1 MNKEPVLIY
10 KLLNDNDIALF
21 PHNPTPTQDLIEL
34 FDHFKSIPTPDLY
47 KKLIKNHSSAEWDKF
62 QLALNTIKHYKGE
75 FDDFDTDI
83 DFETYQKLKYWFSD
97 NVRKKFKEHYYEEI
111 VKMVLNDKKNTIDIH
126 TLQVVLKKNTSLYI
140 KIAKKLT
147 IENAINNIFAADQ
160 FKVFDWLN
168 TCNNTYDELKKLNNP
183 NFILKNMN
191 NRLDSNDGTLKYILE
206 NVEPNKDLF
215 VSIKKNIGI
224 KKFIEI
230 SNGKINKELIP
241 YLIENLDDLI
251 IIINNPQIEMSTVEL
266 ILKTTKE
273 SFPNI
278 YESLNSLLFVKK
290 EFNNK

>member
-1 MNKEPVLIY
+1 MNKEQVLIY

-47 KKLIKNHSSAEWDKF
+47 KKLIMNHSSAEWDKF

-75 FDDFDTDI
+75 FDDFDAGI
-83 DFETYQKLKYWFSD
+83 DFETYQKLKYWFSV
-97 NVRKKFKEHYYEEI
+97 NIRKKFEEHYYEEI
-111 VKMVLNDKKNTIDIH
+111 VEMVLNDKKNTIDIH